1 MKKVLSFVLFAFL
14 STGVF
19 AQTTWT
25 ADKAHSQVSFGIE
38 HMGISE
44 IEGLFR
50 TFDAS
55 IVASEEDFSDAVY
68 EVSIDVNSVDPGI
81 EMRDN
86 HLRNADFFDVEK
98 YPTMTFKSTK
108 SEKVGEGKYKVT
120 GDLTFHGVTKPVTFD
135 VWYRGTVA
143 GQKGDV
149 SGFQVTGTINRADFN
164 FGSGFP
170 ESVLSDE
177 VKIKVDGEF
186 KKQA

>member
-68 EVSIDVNSVDPGI
+68 EVSIDVNSVDTGI

-120 GDLTFHGVTKPVTFD
+120 GDLTFHGVTKPVTLD
-135 VWYRGTVA
+135 VWHRGTITNERGSTA
-143 GQKGDV
+143 
-149 SGFQVTGTINRADFN
+149 GFQVTGTIKRSDFN

-170 ESVLSDE
+170 EAVLSDE